1 MMPTLDDVRA
11 AREAAD
17 AADRTLRR
25 TCIDALET
33 SPLRQVALAAGKTRQ
48 TIYNWAKE
56 AGR

>member
-1 MMPTLDDVRA
+1 VTSLDDVRA

-17 AADRTLRR
+17 AADRALRR
-25 TCIDALET
+25 TCIEALET

-56 AGR
+56 R